1 MSIRDRFVQE
11 TLRSEGERMLKRQGE
26 AMRTAVRFRTNSLY
40 ANRTVSVSGGEY
52 DGNLTFSHS
61 LHERFLDLKTLR
73 HGSVTVKRKKSR
85 RIHNR
90 FVWGMYN
97 SIVERLLYG
106 FTEEVAESLRKM
118 FPED

>member
-11 TLRSEGERMLKRQGE
+11 TLRTEGERMLKRQGE
-26 AMRTAVRFRTNSLY
+26 AMREAVRFHTNELY
-40 ANRTVSVSGGEY
+40 SNRSISVSGGEF
-52 DGNLTFSHS
+52 DGKLEFRHT
-61 LHERFLDLKTLR
+61 LHERFLDLKSLR

-97 SIVERLLYG
+97 SVAERLLYG